1 MDEAEYRICII
12 IAGKSYAP
20 RAVLVD
26 TDSAALN
33 GIGGGGGGRFK
44 GESMV
49 GGSGGTGSN
58 WARGYNDMKITRCVM
73 DAVQSATERCDR
85 LQGFQMVHSL
95 GGGTGSGLGA
105 RVLDEVRH
113 QYPGRTVNTFS
124 VVPSSSVSAAA
135 IEPYNAALAMA
146 RLIAGADNTYFADN
160 RALYDA
166 CTTRPMTYGGPA
178 YADLNHLVTQTMSG
192 VTAGLRFAGELN
204 ADMRKCTA
212 NLVPYPKM
220 HFFVPGFAP
229 HTFRGQ
235 AAGPRLCASVTQQQT
250 VPELQSIV
258 NRLFAMVARDHRPQ
272 NRGGR
277 RSAVVAAAVTLRGRN
292 LHAVQSPRT
301 IMQAVAAAASEH
313 GQCPPEN
320 VKAAVYDVPSHGL
333 DLSGTVVANSTAV
346 ADVFGRVCRRYST
359 MFSKKAFLHLFTDE
373 GMIDDDFRHARDDI
387 ESLMAEYKTLETN
400 LCSRST
406 TDTDCTNK
414 DSVT

>member
-1 MDEAEYRICII
+1 M
-12 IAGKSYAP
+12 
-20 RAVLVD
+20 LVD

-33 GIGGGGGGRFK
+33 GIGGGGGGGRFK
-44 GESMV
+44 EETLV

-58 WARGYNDMKITRCVM
+58 WARGYNDIKIARRVL
-73 DAVQSATERCDR
+73 DAVQSAAERCDR

-113 QYPGRTVNTFS
+113 RYPGRTVNTFS
-124 VVPSSSVSAAA
+124 VVPSSSVSATA
-135 IEPYNAALAMA
+135 IEPYNAALTMA
-146 RLIAGADNTYFADN
+146 RLIGGADNTYFADN

-166 CTTRPMTYGGPA
+166 YTTGPMTYGGPA

-192 VTAGLRFAGELN
+192 VTTGLRFAGELN

-229 HTFRGQ
+229 LTFRGQ
-235 AAGPRLCASVTQQQT
+235 TAGPRLCTSATLLQT

-258 NRLFAMVARDHRPQ
+258 NRLFVTVARDYRPPR

-292 LHAVQSPRT
+292 LHATQSPRT
-301 IMQAVAAAASEH
+301 VMQAVAAAASEH

-320 VKAAVYDVPSHGL
+320 VKAAVYDVPSHGI

-359 MFSKKAFLHLFTDE
+359 MFAKKAFLHLFTDE

-387 ESLMAEYKTLETN
+387 ESLTAEYKALEMN